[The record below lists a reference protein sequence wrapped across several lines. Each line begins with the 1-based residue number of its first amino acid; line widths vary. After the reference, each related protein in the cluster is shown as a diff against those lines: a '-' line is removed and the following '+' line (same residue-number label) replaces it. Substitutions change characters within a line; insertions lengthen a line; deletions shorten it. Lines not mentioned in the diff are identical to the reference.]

1 MEGLVAADEL
11 SDKVLAEIN
20 AIRERLDLP
29 TLQNAFQEATNDSV
43 YHASL
48 VISRVSN
55 ELELELAVL
64 EAVRDLLNSEST
76 SPRSLDPV
84 MGPEQASNRRVLLDK
99 FATHADIFINGQQG
113 GEADDVSVRIE
124 VYYKYLELP
133 SIGPVIDGD
142 LVVQGSSLHAEFG
155 PAICCVEFAA
165 DHEETMAEAAVI
177 APWHMMFTPS
187 ANPDEQVG
195 EFAIPIS
202 LGVEQREGHVRVRI
216 FVERAE
222 VIPYGEDTDG
232 YLTAFREHTL
242 KERFVC
248 ALDFTTRA
256 TAGDGPAGLGD
267 GLCEGSVVDGM
278 AAMEDMVATEGV
290 EGMERMEEMEGIEG
304 MERMEGMIDMD
315 MLPAEAPGRMRVPRR
330 AAAVR
335 GPPQPVVVDV
345 KIAVGFDELQA
356 LRAEGFHLS
365 CQHLHDE
372 GVKSEDEEGR
382 WPYFLVAKYADVAVA
397 SAPFP
402 PVAES
407 STEALPQP
415 QQDGE
420 EKGEE
425 GEGEGKGDDV
435 VEGGGEE
442 GETEGKGQEKGKI
455 EPGAAAEDV
464 SAPAASEAPVSS
476 EAFVVEDLIYLQV
489 PREATA
495 FPEDGNLAAALVL
508 QGLLPV
514 GYVLLPQD
522 LLALCATTEEGSAAS
537 DTCIFVAFK
546 LSPASQA
553 TERFVSLGMFS
564 CRVDAEQSSLPAF
577 LSASG
582 RSLKAAPEILSAAM
596 GEGILSGLLVGRD
609 VGGGE
614 EEDVWEE
621 DEADEQGR
629 MAHHGDAAFVE
640 DARHIA
646 EGEDERSRTSRGA
659 HSKGAGVLES
669 KDGDDGAWDGEDGG
683 HTHNDDEEDEGE
695 DQDDED
701 EDEGVAL
708 ERVLGRIDR
717 LSSERDELA
726 ALNADLQRKV
736 SSLIAREKALLQGQS
751 RAGSAPEDLQ
761 KEEETPKEEHV
772 QEKEKQFSEIL
783 LHVVDARKKASQ
795 QQLEYDQLAL
805 DLQTRLDDREFKA
818 GEIYESFRAFKK
830 EILLK
835 AENSRTSK
843 PMSKR
848 LIKQFEAAEAKRE
861 EDLERVRLRNISM
874 RTQLKKMEK
883 TLRAREQLAE
893 GLYMIDFEQLKVENQ
908 TLYEK
913 IEERSEELGKLK
925 RKKTT
930 TVQMLTHVREKL
942 RFIEN
947 VRAPALA
954 AVSLPLPPL
963 LRALT
968 TCSPPTLPFSSLCH
982 RLTSN

>member
-1 MEGLVAADEL
+1 MECLLGADEL

-20 AIRERLDLP
+20 AIRERSELP
-29 TLQNAFQEATNDSV
+29 ALQNAFQEATNDSV

-48 VISRVSN
+48 VISSVSK

-76 SPRSLDPV
+76 SARSLDPV
-84 MGPEQASNRRVLLDK
+84 MGPEQATNRRVLLDK
-99 FATHADIFINGQQG
+99 FATHADVFINGQQG
-113 GEADDVSVRIE
+113 DEADDLSVRIE

-133 SIGPVIDGD
+133 SVGPVIDGD
-142 LVVQGSSLHAEFG
+142 LVVQGTSLHAEFG
-155 PAICCVEFAA
+155 PAICSVEFAA
-165 DHEETMAEAAVI
+165 DHEETMVEAAVI
-177 APWHMMFTPS
+177 APWLMMFTPS
-187 ANPDEQVG
+187 ASPEEQAS

-222 VIPYGEDTDG
+222 VIPYGEDTEG
-232 YLTAFREHTL
+232 YLAAFREDIQR
-242 KERFVC
+242 ERFVC

-256 TAGDGPAGLGD
+256 TTGDGPAELGD
-267 GLCEGSVVDGM
+267 DLYGGGS
-278 AAMEDMVATEGV
+278 MV
-290 EGMERMEEMEGIEG
+290 EGIEDT
-304 MERMEGMIDMD
+304 EGTMDMD
-315 MLPAEAPGRMRVPRR
+315 LMRAEAPARVRVPRR

-335 GPPQPVVVDV
+335 GPSQPVVVDV
-345 KIAVGFDELQA
+345 KIAVGFDELEA

-382 WPYFLVAKYADVAVA
+382 WPYFLVAKYADVAPG
-397 SAPFP
+397 SAQP
-402 PVAES
+402 PAAAES
-407 STEALPQP
+407 NNDAMPQP
-415 QQDGE
+415 PDGEEEGGEGKSEGKEE
-420 EKGEE
+420 EKGESE
-425 GEGEGKGDDV
+425 QDAAVEDV
-435 VEGGGEE
+435 
-442 GETEGKGQEKGKI
+442 
-455 EPGAAAEDV
+455 PAAATPD
-464 SAPAASEAPVSS
+464 APVSS
-476 EAFVVEDLIYLQV
+476 EAFVVEDLLYLQV
-489 PREATA
+489 PREAATL
-495 FPEDGNLAAALVL
+495 PEGGDLAAALVL
-508 QGLLPV
+508 QGLLPE

-522 LLALCATTEEGSAAS
+522 LLGAIVVEGSVAS
-537 DTCIFVAFK
+537 DMCIFVAFK

-553 TERFVSLGMFS
+553 AERFVSVGMFS
-564 CRVDAEQSSLPAF
+564 CGVDAEHSSLPAF
-577 LSASG
+577 LSAPSAPG
-582 RSLKAAPEILSAAM
+582 RSLKAAPELLSSAM
-596 GEGILSGLLVGRD
+596 GEGLISGLLVGRD
-609 VGGGE
+609 VGGE
-614 EEDVWEE
+614 EEEEVVWEE
-621 DEADEQGR
+621 EGEEVAEEQSR
-629 MAHHGDAAFVE
+629 LAHRGDAAFLE
-640 DARHIA
+640 DGRHTA
-646 EGEDERSRTSRGA
+646 EGEDERSRASRA
-659 HSKGAGVLES
+659 HSKGTGVLES
-669 KDGDDGAWDGEDGG
+669 KDGDDGAWDGEDEG
-683 HTHNDDEEDEGE
+683 HTHDGDEEDEDEG
-695 DQDDED
+695 QDEEA

-708 ERVLGRIDR
+708 ERVMGRIDN
-717 LSSERDELA
+717 LNSERDELA

-736 SSLIAREKALLQGQS
+736 SALIAREKALLQGQS

-761 KEEETPKEEHV
+761 KEEEAPKEEHV

-947 VRAPALA
+947 VRPPPICIWFFQFHPTTPPPSHLTSPPSHLNSYS
-954 AVSLPLPPL
+954 SLPPPATGQHPPKPGL
-963 LRALT
+963 G
-968 TCSPPTLPFSSLCH
+968 TC
-982 RLTSN
+982 

>member
-1 MEGLVAADEL
+1 MEGLLGADEL
-11 SDKVLAEIN
+11 PDKVLAEIN
-20 AIRERLDLP
+20 AIRERTELP
-29 TLQNAFQEATNDSV
+29 ALQNAFQEATNDSV

-48 VISRVSN
+48 VISSVSKD
-55 ELELELAVL
+55 LELELAVL

-76 SPRSLDPV
+76 STRSLDPV

-99 FATHADIFINGQQG
+99 FATHADVFINGQQG
-113 GEADDVSVRIE
+113 DEADDLSVRIE
-124 VYYKYLELP
+124 VYFKYLELP
-133 SIGPVIDGD
+133 SVGPVIDGD
-142 LVVQGSSLHAEFG
+142 LVVQGTSLHAEFG
-155 PAICCVEFAA
+155 PAICSVEFAA
-165 DHEETMAEAAVI
+165 DHEETMVEAAVI
-177 APWHMMFTPS
+177 APWLMMFTPS
-187 ANPDEQVG
+187 ASPEEQAS

-222 VIPYGEDTDG
+222 AIPYGEDTEG
-232 YLTAFREHTL
+232 YLAAFREDTQR
-242 KERFVC
+242 ERFVC

-256 TAGDGPAGLGD
+256 TTGDGPAELGD
-267 GLCEGSVVDGM
+267 DLGGRGSM
-278 AAMEDMVATEGV
+278 V
-290 EGMERMEEMEGIEG
+290 EGMGAMEGIEDAESI
-304 MERMEGMIDMD
+304 MDMD
-315 MLPAEAPGRMRVPRR
+315 LMRAEAPARMRVPRR

-345 KIAVGFDELQA
+345 KIAVGFDELEA

-382 WPYFLVAKYADVAVA
+382 WPYFLVAKYADVAPGFA
-397 SAPFP
+397 QP
-402 PVAES
+402 PAAAES
-407 STEALPQP
+407 NNDAMPQP
-415 QQDGE
+415 PQDGE
-420 EKGEE
+420 EIVGG
-425 GEGEGKGDDV
+425 GEGEVKEED
-435 VEGGGEE
+435 GGE
-442 GETEGKGQEKGKI
+442 GKSEGKEEEKG
-455 EPGAAAEDV
+455 ESEQGAAVEDM
-464 SAPAASEAPVSS
+464 PAAATPDAPVSS
-476 EAFVVEDLIYLQV
+476 EAFVVEDLMYLQV
-489 PREATA
+489 PREAATL
-495 FPEDGNLAAALVL
+495 PEGGDLAAALVL
-508 QGLLPV
+508 QGLLPE

-522 LLALCATTEEGSAAS
+522 LLALGATVEEGSAAS
-537 DTCIFVAFK
+537 DMCIFVAFK

-553 TERFVSLGMFS
+553 AERFVSVGMFS
-564 CRVDAEQSSLPAF
+564 CGVDAEHSSLPAF
-577 LSASG
+577 LSAPG
-582 RSLKAAPEILSAAM
+582 RSLKAAPELLSAAM
-596 GEGILSGLLVGRD
+596 GDRLISGLLVGRD
-609 VGGGE
+609 VGGE
-614 EEDVWEE
+614 EEEEEEAVWEE
-621 DEADEQGR
+621 EGEEVAEEQCGL
-629 MAHHGDAAFVE
+629 AHRGDAAFLE
-640 DARHIA
+640 DGRHTA
-646 EGEDERSRTSRGA
+646 EGEDERSRASRA
-659 HSKGAGVLES
+659 HSKGTGVLES
-669 KDGDDGAWDGEDGG
+669 KDGDDGAWDGEDEG
-683 HTHNDDEEDEGE
+683 HTHDGDEEDEDEG
-695 DQDDED
+695 QDEEA

-708 ERVLGRIDR
+708 ERVMGRIDN
-717 LSSERDELA
+717 LNSERDELA

-736 SSLIAREKALLQGQS
+736 SALIAREKALLQGQS

-761 KEEETPKEEHV
+761 KEEEAPKEEHV

-947 VRAPALA
+947 VRPPPICIWVFQFHPTTPPPSHLNSYNY
-954 AVSLPLPPL
+954 SLPPPATGQHPPKPGL
-963 LRALT
+963 G
-968 TCSPPTLPFSSLCH
+968 TC
-982 RLTSN
+982 